1 MIPKRQLGG
10 GESTMFELYLP
21 MPHGCKQFFIDHQVS
36 ATTGNPMLIPKW
48 LAEGSAC
55 FPKLKARFSRGA
67 SWNSPEAE
75 IEVEL
80 NYPTGDVAGLLI
92 PRACF
97 INRFGLK
104 SVTYV

>member
-1 MIPKRQLGG
+1 
-10 GESTMFELYLP
+10 
-21 MPHGCKQFFIDHQVS
+21 
-36 ATTGNPMLIPKW
+36 MLIPTW

-92 PRACF
+92 PKNPLSLRRHLYSALTGQMP
-97 INRFGLK
+97 RGKLR
-104 SVTYV
+104 